1 MRAFGEMVA
10 LLWERGDQAA
20 TVRLEHLWNDFC
32 RMQTL
37 LLLCAYPRRGFT
49 RHASESITEFCAI
62 YSKVIPSYPSRVS
75 H

>member
-1 MRAFGEMVA
+1 VRAFGEMVA

-37 LLLCAYPRRGFT
+37 LLLCAYPRRGFP